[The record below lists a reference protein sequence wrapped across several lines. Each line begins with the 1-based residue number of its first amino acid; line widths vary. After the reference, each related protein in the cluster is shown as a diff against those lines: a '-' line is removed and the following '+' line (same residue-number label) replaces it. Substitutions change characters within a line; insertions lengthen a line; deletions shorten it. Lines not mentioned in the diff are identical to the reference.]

1 MIAFLCK
8 ESNHQSFMRVFVYD
22 LISTCRKSM
31 PLFFQNLVILCV
43 RIWPE
48 PFNWPCHVSQLTID
62 KTLDLDRAAKRNPVL
77 CAIIFIVREAIVNN
91 TARLD
96 AQSSS
101 SSSSYITNNSEFKDY
116 YLYVSILTISRFK
129 IFVHFCLL
137 LSIFNIIF
145 FKIIETLCHWVC
157 DKKSSD
163 ELFEYFGKNL
173 SIEGEQFQNNDLFIL
188 NRKLTYKL

>member
-116 YLYVSILTISRFK
+116 YLYVSILTIYLDLKFLFIS
-129 IFVHFCLL
+129 VYC
-137 LSIFNIIF
+137 
-145 FKIIETLCHWVC
+145 KIIETLCNWVC